1 MKHIKVGGSIVSLV
15 FSFLAFI
22 LGITVY
28 FFKEGNPW
36 QVLLICLG
44 FSILLF
50 LTVNFDELENFRIN
64 WEKKEIELKK
74 TAEQIMLTKE
84 QFDKTTQAFV
94 AYNLAETEKIGLSF
108 ADTRVLDLIDFVQS
122 AKQIVD
128 NSDDRT
134 GRLHRLLDIAQVKVF
149 SALEYEIDTR
159 YREISEEAKKL
170 MCTGSLDGNA
180 IVPVDRGAVLL
191 NFEKLKELAISLPKE
206 KQGRWL
212 AMLAKVEKYYIENFE

>member
-1 MKHIKVGGSIVSLV
+1 MKGIKVGGSIVSLI

-22 LGITVY
+22 VGIVVY
-28 FFKEGNPW
+28 FLKEGNPW

-159 YREISEEAKKL
+159 YGEISKEAKSL
-170 MCTGSLDGNA
+170 ISTGNLDGNS

-191 NFEKLKELAISLPKE
+191 DFERLKELAIDLPKE
-206 KQGRWL
+206 KRGRWL
-212 AMLAKVEKYYIENFE
+212 SMLAKVEKYYIANFD